1 MRKQDLNGVRTPLDV
16 ERRHKLGAIPEL
28 EGDVE
33 EIKTEMILDTS
44 LSATSEH
51 GVQNKVITQAVNAL
65 NLSKVD
71 KEEGKG
77 LSTNDFTDNDKA
89 SIHTHNNK
97 STLDGITPQKVNQ
110 WDSNTF
116 NIDMVH
122 PVGSIYI
129 SVNNTNPSTL
139 FPGTTWEQ
147 IKDKFM
153 LSAGDT
159 YNNGATG
166 GSATH
171 KLTSAEL
178 PTHTH
183 TYDKVKSPT
192 GGPSTNTSGSTVL
205 TVEQIP
211 SHTHQAWYFQCS
223 PVLQPNN
230 AGGGLALDPQN
241 RWATADPRII
251 ATGGGKGHTHTLSNH
266 THTTS
271 TTSTNTGNGGFA
283 NNSFSTMPP
292 YLVVYMWKRIS

>member
-28 EGDVE
+28 EGDVK

-44 LSATSEH
+44 LSASSEH

-65 NLSKVD
+65 NLGKVD
-71 KEEGKG
+71 KESGKG
-77 LSTNDFTDNDKA
+77 LSTNDFTDTDKA
-89 SIHTHNNK
+89 SIHTHDNK
-97 STLDGITPQKVNQ
+97 STLDGITQQKVNQ

-205 TVEQIP
+205 TIDQIP
-211 SHTHQAWYFQCS
+211 SHNHNTKSDAGSGSTW
-223 PVLQPNN
+223 VPNYTGN
-230 AGGGLALDPQN
+230 RKAGGSGVYTEN
-241 RWATADPRII
+241 
-251 ATGGGKGHTHTLSNH
+251 TGGGQGHTHTLSNH

-271 TTSTNTGNGGFA
+271 TSSTNTGNGGFA